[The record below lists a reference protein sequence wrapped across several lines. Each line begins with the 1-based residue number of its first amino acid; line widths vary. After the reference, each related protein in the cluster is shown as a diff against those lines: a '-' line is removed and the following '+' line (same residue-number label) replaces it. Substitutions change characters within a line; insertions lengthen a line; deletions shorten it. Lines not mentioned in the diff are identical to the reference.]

1 MYSTSPMGETA
12 GRLLTPMT
20 LQTPASLFCIY
31 RVSDVNCI
39 HLANTDLRL
48 QDSQLSR
55 DKLIFPTKETYRNP
69 KNSNV
74 ERVQL
79 IEGEIFDVASLKRK
93 VRRRN
98 ARFLNIKIRFSGCG
112 SGA

>member
-1 MYSTSPMGETA
+1 MYGTSPMGETA

-20 LQTPASLFCIY
+20 LQTLASLFCIY
-31 RVSDVNCI
+31 RVSNVNCI
-39 HLANTDLRL
+39 HLANADLRL
-48 QDSQLSR
+48 QDSELSR

-79 IEGEIFDVASLKRK
+79 IEGEISLKRK

-112 SGA
+112 SRD

>member
-1 MYSTSPMGETA
+1 MYGTSPMGETA

-20 LQTPASLFCIY
+20 LQTLASLFCIY
-31 RVSDVNCI
+31 RVSNVNCI
-39 HLANTDLRL
+39 HLANADLRL
-48 QDSQLSR
+48 QDSELSR

-112 SGA
+112 SRD

>member
-1 MYSTSPMGETA
+1 M
-12 GRLLTPMT
+12 
-20 LQTPASLFCIY
+20 
-31 RVSDVNCI
+31 NCI
-39 HLANTDLRL
+39 HLANADLRL
-48 QDSQLSR
+48 QDSELSR

-112 SGA
+112 SRD

>member
-1 MYSTSPMGETA
+1 M
-12 GRLLTPMT
+12 
-20 LQTPASLFCIY
+20 
-31 RVSDVNCI
+31 NCI

-48 QDSQLSR
+48 QDSW

-79 IEGEIFDVASLKRK
+79 IDGEIFDVASLKRK

-98 ARFLNIKIRFSGCG
+98 ARFLSIKIRFSGCG
-112 SGA
+112 SRA

>member
-1 MYSTSPMGETA
+1 MGETA

-20 LQTPASLFCIY
+20 LQTLASLFCIY
-31 RVSDVNCI
+31 RVSDVNRI
-39 HLANTDLRL
+39 HLTNTDLRL
-48 QDSQLSR
+48 QDTELSR

-69 KNSNV
+69 KNFNV
-74 ERVQL
+74 ERVRL
-79 IEGEIFDVASLKRK
+79 VEGEIFDVASLKRN

-112 SGA
+112 SRA